1 MNARRDENPEIEW
14 PKIPA
19 ETPYLASHGKRA
31 VCGDWVVDAAV
42 QSTWN
47 ICFEADITL
56 TSSPAPGFEIQRRLA
71 RRDFRK
77 ASFPTSRALSPGK
90 GVAR

>member
-1 MNARRDENPEIEW
+1 VSAHRDKNPGNEW
-14 PKIPA
+14 SEIPA
-19 ETPYLASHGKRA
+19 ETPYLALCRKRA
-31 VCGDWVVDAAV
+31 VCKDWMVDAAV

>member
-1 MNARRDENPEIEW
+1 MA
-14 PKIPA
+14 
-19 ETPYLASHGKRA
+19 
-31 VCGDWVVDAAV
+31 DAAV